1 MSGSTGG
8 RYGCAGETVWLA
20 FTMGWCA
27 GMSAVRILCFYSL
40 LMACIHASLIG
51 GELLLMEGRGGEGR
65 RGEGEGEEGEGS
77 GREDGMNCLS
87 VSVEAV

>member
-1 MSGSTGG
+1 MCGSTGR
-8 RYGCAGETVWLA
+8 RYGCADETVWLA

-51 GELLLMEGRGGEGR
+51 GELLLMEGRGGEGGEGRGGGGGEGRDGER
-65 RGEGEGEEGEGS
+65 RGGERKGGWHE
-77 GREDGMNCLS
+77 
-87 VSVEAV
+87 